1 MIYKWLRYLTFQPLK
16 KKKKKVIEVWATKNF
31 KKDKIRGRVNIFRCI
46 FEKIAKKVKIEVT
59 GFKKAQFLNIFSKM
73 GLEYIDPS
81 GHFVFFMKFCVGWIF
96 LVELHLDDVLEVLL
110 VVEPKF
116 VCTKLVDKYYRK
128 IHWIT
133 LTAS

>member
-1 MIYKWLRYLTFQPLK
+1 MHFW
-16 KKKKKVIEVWATKNF
+16 EN
-31 KKDKIRGRVNIFRCI
+31 C
-46 FEKIAKKVKIEVT
+46 KKVKIEVT